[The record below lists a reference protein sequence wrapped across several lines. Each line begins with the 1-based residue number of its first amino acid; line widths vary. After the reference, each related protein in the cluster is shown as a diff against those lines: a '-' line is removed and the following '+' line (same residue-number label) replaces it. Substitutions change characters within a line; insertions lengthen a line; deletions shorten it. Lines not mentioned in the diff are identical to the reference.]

1 MNSGKINDNMADED
15 MTDNT
20 DINNN
25 TSGDDMTDDTGSRE
39 IDNDPSGDDMTDD
52 TGSREINND
61 PSGED
66 MTDDTGNREINNDP
80 SGEDMTDD
88 TGSRE
93 INNDP
98 SGDEES
104 GDLKFALENSVL
116 LVLGANKKKISL
128 LLLEKI
134 FFVLKLKEISGY
146 KEFEFH
152 PHEMGEYSVQLE
164 DAVINPEYL
173 KGAWKYTPPDSD
185 DHYSAGHIVLT
196 EQGRDLYNQNI
207 RSTKTDEDFKG
218 YLKNIRAVRKAYNEY
233 SDAGMLMLSYNT
245 FPKYAEKSDLYDEIY
260 AQREVIAKKLLKK
273 GRIDRDRY
281 RELAVDEWHRW
292 Q

>member
-1 MNSGKINDNMADED
+1 MNYDEINDNMADED

-25 TSGDDMTDDTGSRE
+25 TSGEDMTD
-39 IDNDPSGDDMTDD
+39 N

-66 MTDDTGNREINNDP
+66 MTDN
-80 SGEDMTDD
+80 

-98 SGDEES
+98 SGDEKS

-134 FFVLKLKEISGY
+134 FFVLKLKEVSGY
-146 KEFEFH
+146 TEFEFH
-152 PHEMGEYSVQLE
+152 PHVMGEYSVQLE

-173 KGAWKYTPPDSD
+173 KGAWKYTLPDSD
-185 DHYSAGHIVLT
+185 DHYSGGHIVLT
-196 EQGRDLYNQNI
+196 ESGRDMYRKSI
-207 RSTKTDEDFKG
+207 HRPGADEDFKG

-245 FPKYAEKSDLYDEIY
+245 FPKYAERSDLYEEIY
-260 AQREVIAKKLLKK
+260 AQREAIANKLLKK
-273 GRIDRDRY
+273 GRIDKDRY